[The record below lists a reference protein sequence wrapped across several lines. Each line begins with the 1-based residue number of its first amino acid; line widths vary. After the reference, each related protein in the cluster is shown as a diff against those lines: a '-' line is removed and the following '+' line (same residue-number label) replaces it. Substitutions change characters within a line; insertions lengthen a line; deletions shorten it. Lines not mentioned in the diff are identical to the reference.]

1 MFLPAMKQ
9 CVPDV
14 CFSLIFLLKSTANMS
29 QTRRET
35 DSFGPMEVPA
45 QYYYGAVTARSL
57 VNFNI
62 GGERERMPV
71 SSSRIILRRSQCA
84 VVHYSACV
92 LDLSFCPCVRLSL
105 FWYVLE
111 CSSLLFGHSAFSS
124 KLQRRS
130 TRWWGGLKVAWQRRS
145 FRLARR
151 CVVAANFCCM
161 ACCFHFESHG
171 HPRVVPLHQLETVWD
186 VGTDLVC
193 STEFTIPYRI
203 VGRKYLQPMHGV
215 RGFPL
220 AGVMGAASPCS
231 WGWANRLRSIP
242 TDSLSIGP
250 VLATSLPYF
259 PDVSCTFLHEDLRV
273 KTGVH
278 LMFEMRLTFETFL
291 RTRCIHVMS
300 WSGISL
306 SNGKEFLKR
315 NDWGQGQGMR
325 PIVECNL

>member
-1 MFLPAMKQ
+1 MKQ

-14 CFSLIFLLKSTANMS
+14 CFSLNFLFKSTANMS

-84 VVHYSACV
+84 VVHYSTCV

-171 HPRVVPLHQLETVWD
+171 HPRVVPLHQLETVW
-186 VGTDLVC
+186 VC
-193 STEFTIPYRI
+193 GDRLCMFYRVYNTVQNSRQEI
-203 VGRKYLQPMHGV
+203 
-215 RGFPL
+215 
-220 AGVMGAASPCS
+220 S
-231 WGWANRLRSIP
+231 P
-242 TDSLSIGP
+242 TD
-250 VLATSLPYF
+250 A
-259 PDVSCTFLHEDLRV
+259 
-273 KTGVH
+273 
-278 LMFEMRLTFETFL
+278 
-291 RTRCIHVMS
+291 
-300 WSGISL
+300 
-306 SNGKEFLKR
+306 
-315 NDWGQGQGMR
+315 WGQGFPPGRGHGGSISMQLRMGQPMAVHTNR
-325 PIVECNL
+325 QLIDWAGAGYFPAVFPRCKLHLFAWRSARENWRVPYVRDATYFRDFLAYTMYTCHVMVWYLLK